1 MNGFVSAIS
10 TENKKV
16 IDYQVLSKFCKG
28 CLIREQKKGAKEY
41 NSWKETHVCKINH
54 YHQVLVQWNQLVQF
68 QYFLLQSRNI
78 ICDIPIIL
86 VMEIVNLSKRLL
98 IRNLMGII
106 RSQQN

>member
-10 TENKKV
+10 AENKKV
-16 IDYQVLSKFCKG
+16 IDYQVLSKFRKG

-41 NSWKETHVCKINH
+41 NSSKETHVCKINH
-54 YHQVLVQWNQLVQF
+54 YNQVLVQWNQLVQF
-68 QYFLLQSRNI
+68 QYFLLHSRNI

-86 VMEIVNLSKRLL
+86 VMEILNRSKRLL
-98 IRNLMGII
+98 IRILMGII